1 MPLDRADLAG
11 RVAALNARYRH
22 HAATEVVANA
32 LRDAEVGRVAL
43 VSSFGAESV
52 VLLHM
57 AAITRRDTP
66 VLFLETGM
74 LFAET
79 LTYQMELTERLGLT
93 DVRLISPDP
102 AIASA
107 DPDGK
112 LHVRDADACCDLRK
126 TQPLEAAL
134 AGFDAWI
141 TGRKRYQGTTRASLD
156 FFETEDATSQ
166 SLGRIKVNPLAHW
179 TRENLA
185 DYMDENRLPRH
196 PLVARGYPSIG
207 CSPCTSPVADGE
219 DDRAGRWRGKA
230 KVECG
235 IHFVNGKAV
244 RGPLQK
250 ENAA

>member
-126 TQPLEAAL
+126 TRPLEVAL

-156 FFETEDATSQ
+156 FFETEDATAQ

-179 TRENLA
+179 TLENLA

-219 DDRAGRWRGKA
+219 DARAGRWRGKA